1 MTIKREDFLAGALCI
16 LLGAG
21 FALYALF
28 TLKVG
33 TPSKMGSGFFPVML
47 GGLLTVLGLAIG
59 FKSIGGPTAEAE
71 VSEEPLPGSVPW
83 RAIVTLTIAPVIFA
97 LTVRNLGLALATAL
111 CVAIVCFASPRMTLR
126 MGIGVTVGLTII
138 CVGVFS
144 YGLKLSLPLLPA
156 FMVG

>member
-1 MTIKREDFLAGALCI
+1 MTIKREDILAGALCV
-16 LLGAG
+16 LLGGG

-47 GGLLTVLGLAIG
+47 GGLLAVLGLAIG
-59 FKSIGGPTAEAE
+59 FKSIVRPAAEAE
-71 VSEEPLPGSVPW
+71 ASGEPISEPVPW
-83 RAIVTLTIAPVIFA
+83 RAIVTLTMAPVIFA
-97 LTVRNLGLALATAL
+97 LTVRSLGLALATAL

-126 MGIGVTVGLTII
+126 MGLGVTIGLTII

>member
-1 MTIKREDFLAGALCI
+1 MIIKREDFLAGAFCV

-21 FALYALF
+21 FVLYALV

-47 GGLLTVLGLAIG
+47 GGLLALLGLVMG
-59 FKSIGGPTAEAE
+59 FRSFSRVAAEAAA
-71 VSEEPLPGSVPW
+71 SEEPPLGPLPW
-83 RAIVTLTIAPVIFA
+83 RAIVTLTIAPIVFA
-97 LTVRNLGLALATAL
+97 MTVRSLGLALATAL
-111 CVAIVCFASPRMTLR
+111 CVGIVCFASPRMTLR
-126 MGIGVTVGLTII
+126 MALGVIVGLTII

-144 YGLKLSLPLLPA
+144 FGLKLTLPLLPT